1 MDTPTTSPDTCSST
15 KKTDKLQ
22 HGYWVQQ
29 FAIPWSKMPQSLIDA
44 CERKVRPKPR
54 DRREM
59 VRILCDS
66 IRNHSTLP
74 GRENLS
80 KIANMVVTK
89 YKESFCDIVGDTVV
103 GTGYESLR
111 KQLEERL
118 FNLSR
123 KKSKSSSIL
132 AKLAADDGNSEP
144 PAKMKKPVSDS
155 YGCVNWQPDA
165 FPENENDETQ
175 KEKQQWLIREHPKD
189 VVDKPKV
196 KLLMKQ
202 TYTSQRLLINRQKP
216 MPPTIN
222 EIKELWPFLFCKDYL
237 LQHFEELMGFQLQAV
252 FQKTVEQKS
261 SVIYD
266 YMKQEVSKKKVKQSI
281 KLIED
286 TMALQESKAAIMA
299 GVCLLL
305 LAYFDEEEDNM
316 IRFFDV
322 SNICFCLS
330 LVSLRPT
337 CIIAKF
343 HLWSI
348 V

>member
-1 MDTPTTSPDTCSST
+1 MDTPTTSQDTCTST
-15 KKTDKLQ
+15 KKTDELQ

-29 FAIPWSKMPQSLIDA
+29 FAIPWSKMPQSLMDA
-44 CERKVRPKPR
+44 CEQKVRPKPS

-59 VRILCDS
+59 VRILCDG
-66 IRNHSTLP
+66 IRHHSTLP

-80 KIANMVVTK
+80 KIASMVVKK
-89 YKESFCDIVGDTVV
+89 YKESFCDLVGDTVV

-111 KQLEERL
+111 KQMEERL

-123 KKSKSSSIL
+123 KKTKSSSFL
-132 AKLAADDGNSEP
+132 AKLGAVDDGNSEP
-144 PAKMKKPVSDS
+144 PPKMKKPVSDS
-155 YGCVNWQPDA
+155 YGCVNWQPDS

-175 KEKQQWLIREHPKD
+175 KEKQQWLIREYPKD
-189 VVDKPKV
+189 VADKPKV
-196 KLLMKQ
+196 ELFMKQ

-216 MPPTIN
+216 MPPTIK
-222 EIKELWPFLFCKDYL
+222 EIKELWPFLISKDYL
-237 LQHFEELMGFQLQAV
+237 LQHFEELMGFQLQAI

-261 SVIYD
+261 SVIFD

-286 TMALQESKAAIMA
+286 TMACQESKAAIMA
-299 GVCLLL
+299 GVYLLL

-322 SNICFCLS
+322 SNTCFCLS
-330 LVSLRPT
+330 LVSLRA
-337 CIIAKF
+337 IFLAKF
-343 HLWSI
+343 HSWSI
-348 V
+348 A